1 MSPSAARTNPL
12 SAPPEPSSPA
22 RPLAGRVAL
31 VAGAT
36 RGAGRGIAV
45 ELGVSG
51 ATVYVSGRS
60 TRARRSD
67 MDRPETIEDTAE
79 LVTAAGGTGLAVGCD
94 HSDPAQVAA
103 LIEQVRHD
111 QGRLDVLVNDVWG
124 GDPLTEWGTPFWQL
138 DLSQVRALWDR
149 AVLTHLITSQ
159 HAVPLMLER
168 RAGLVVEITDRVGVH
183 YRGNL
188 AYDLVKT
195 AVNRLA
201 LAQAEELRAHG
212 ITCLA
217 LTPGTLRSE
226 AMLDGF
232 GVTEANWRDAGAR
245 DPHFLASET
254 PRYIGRAVA
263 ALAADTGV
271 SSKTGQVLTSW
282 DLGEEYDLHDVDGS
296 RPHWGRHFADNVLQT
311 SS

>member
-1 MSPSAARTNPL
+1 MNTPAMRVDPSPVPSR
-12 SAPPEPSSPA
+12 PSSPDQ
-22 RPLAGRVAL
+22 PLAGRVVL

-45 ELGVSG
+45 ELGAAG

-67 MDRPETIEDTAE
+67 MDRPETIDDTAE
-79 LVTAAGGTGLAVGCD
+79 LVTAAGGTGIAVACD

-103 LIEQVRHD
+103 LLEQVGHD

-124 GDPLTEWGTPFWQL
+124 GDPLTQWDTPFWQL
-138 DLSQVRALWDR
+138 DLTKVRALWDR

-159 HAVPLMLER
+159 HAVPLMLEH
-168 RAGLVVEITDRVGVH
+168 RAGLIVEITDGDGAR

-188 AYDLVKT
+188 SYDLVKT

-201 LAQAEELRAHG
+201 LAQAEELRPHG
-212 ITCLA
+212 IACLA
-217 LTPGTLRSE
+217 VTPGFLRSE

-232 GVTEANWRDAGAR
+232 GVTEDNWRDAGAR

-254 PRYIGRAVA
+254 PRYVGRAVA
-263 ALAADTGV
+263 ALAADPAV
-271 SSKTGQVLTSW
+271 SDKAGRVLTSG
-282 DLGEEYDLHDVDGS
+282 DLAEEYDLRDLDGS
-296 RPHWGRHFADNVLQT
+296 RPHWDRHFANNILQT
-311 SS
+311 PS